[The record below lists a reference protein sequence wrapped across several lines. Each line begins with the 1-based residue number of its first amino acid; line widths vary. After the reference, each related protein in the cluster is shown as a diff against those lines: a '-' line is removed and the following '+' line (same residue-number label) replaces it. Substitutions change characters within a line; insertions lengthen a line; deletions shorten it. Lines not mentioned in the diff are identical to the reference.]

1 MTNTSSSAVN
11 PAIKTLLEQKLD
23 RLAREQLAELMPK
36 VDAAWARLNPG
47 PNCIWIG
54 DLAKEVRLACG
65 KAIVEL
71 GDRVAAM
78 LAETLRTLKV
88 PYEEGSSAEL
98 GKLLEPVFPEDLYL
112 APVINTRGVHE
123 RRGNRQRFDERIF
136 DLELGSARVMSANGS
151 RDARAKA
158 QLAIDEYLL
167 SVKSDGVTSKGWAS
181 RLWDAFNVR
190 PGLFGIGVDL
200 KKLFGK
206 KRLPPPAGQ

>member
-1 MTNTSSSAVN
+1 MDPAV
-11 PAIKTLLEQKLD
+11 KTLLEQKLD

-36 VDAAWARLNPG
+36 IDAAWARVNPG

-78 LAETLRTLKV
+78 LTETLRTLRL
-88 PYEEGSSAEL
+88 PYEEGLTEQLA
-98 GKLLEPVFPEDLYL
+98 KLLDPLFPENLFL
-112 APVINTRGVHE
+112 APVENTRGVHE
-123 RRGNRQRFDERIF
+123 RGGNPQRFDMRAF
-136 DLELGSARVMSANGS
+136 DHELVLAQVTSANAS

-167 SVKSDGVTSKGWAS
+167 SVKSGRVTPKRWPS

-190 PGLFGIGVDL
+190 PGLFGIGIDL

-206 KRLPPPAGQ
+206 KRLPPRAEQ